1 MKTGITTILAL
12 SVILAIAIMV
22 NSQTMAKDSIY
33 MVVIYVDGLS
43 AQNLASNALQS
54 NLMTEEGVA
63 KADIDAK
70 NGVVVVTA
78 KVDGKQINLSN
89 LVNRINETRERSAAY
104 IFRKM
109 KVYAV
114 GNLVKS
120 PVEYYTTAKQANMR
134 DRYKLMVGDASIIL
148 AENKKLDDL
157 VKSGLSRAVVSGVVT
172 AFSDA
177 IPIMVIGEFMAP
189 GNEPM
194 PKLIP
199 TPKES
204 ISSVKIYVDGL
215 NDQNLSPEALK
226 SNIMTEDGVA
236 KIVIDRKNGTVTITP
251 KKDGKQVSLYN
262 LSKRVNETRQK
273 DAKYNVTLMKVS
285 AIGRLINPP
294 GETSET
300 TETEETSRVQE
311 IHKLQIGDTFFN
323 LMENEKLAEMVN
335 SGFTEVEVE
344 ATLVRFTNTIPVIE
358 IDSFDT
364 ATGESLAESSLEA
377 LDEDYGGFEKER
389 QLMVGNKH
397 SHIDSVRFYM
407 DRAIESDFGD
417 SVKTDMSQDPSILG
431 VTIDSKIGLVEIV
444 PKYGVPFDIYNI
456 WHHIDMLKGYKI
468 IKADVVASGEVIEA
482 GSGYQAN
489 IARQQYYKQYRLTA
503 GNFIGFIL
511 APGQTLNNLLDSKNN
526 LVTVV
531 GTVTNFKER
540 MPILDIKYFQKLE
553 QKPDWLK

>member
-12 SVILAIAIMV
+12 LVILAITTMV
-22 NSQTMAKDSIY
+22 NSQTMMKDSIY

-43 AQNLASNALQS
+43 SQNLASNALES

-63 KADIDAK
+63 KANIDAK
-70 NGVVVVTA
+70 NGVILVTA
-78 KVDGKQINLSN
+78 KTDGRQINLSN
-89 LVNRINETRERSAAY
+89 LVNRINETRDRSTGY

-134 DRYKLMVGDASIIL
+134 DRYKLMVGDVSIIF

-172 AFSDA
+172 AFSNA
-177 IPIMVIGEFMAP
+177 MPIMVVGEFMAP
-189 GNEPM
+189 GNESI

-204 ISSVKIYVDGL
+204 ISSVKIYVDGF

-226 SNIMTEDGVA
+226 ANIMTEEGVA
-236 KIVIDRKNGTVTITP
+236 KIVIDKKNGTVIITP

-273 DAKYNVTLMKVS
+273 ETKYNVILMKVS
-285 AIGRLINPP
+285 AIGRLVNPP

-300 TETEETSRVQE
+300 SETEETSRVQE
-311 IHKLQIGDTFFN
+311 NHKLQIGDIFFN
-323 LMENEKLAEMVN
+323 LVENEKLAEMVN
-335 SGFTEVEVE
+335 SGFNEIEIEGTV
-344 ATLVRFTNTIPVIE
+344 VRYNNTIPVVE

-364 ATGESLAESSLEA
+364 ATGESLAESSLEP
-377 LDEDYGGFEKER
+377 LDEFYGKFEKEK
-389 QLMVGNKH
+389 QLMMGKKH
-397 SHIDSVRFYM
+397 SHIDSVRFYV
-407 DRAIESDFGD
+407 DRAIEPDFAD
-417 SVKTDMSQDPSILG
+417 SVKIDMSQEPSVLSIA
-431 VTIDSKIGLVEIV
+431 IDSKLGLVEIM
-444 PKYGVPFDIYNI
+444 PKDGVSFDIYSI
-456 WHHIDMLKGYKI
+456 WHHIDMVKGYKI

-482 GSGYQAN
+482 GGGYQAN
-489 IARQQYYKQYRLTA
+489 IVRQQYYKQYKLAA
-503 GNFIGFIL
+503 GNFTGFIL
-511 APGQTLNNLLDSKNN
+511 APSQTLNNLLDSKSN

-540 MPILDIKYFQKLE
+540 MPILDVKYFQKLE